1 MSHLVILQTHEICTI
16 LKDNQML
23 KPKLRIYFSDF
34 YNVTPDSITDYGAF
48 NISLINDLPLFI
60 DPFLLF
66 NSESDKYKVLHYK
79 IIDYV
84 SFLKKM
90 SDEGKLTPGLIK
102 SWFLFPEVKQNW
114 FGFSL
119 VGNGGRGLGP
129 EFANALI
136 ENFSTTFRNFGNE
149 KFTCGSHL
157 EKLCLIKDKVGKDSI
172 SDFTTNLIKK
182 FLLEYTQEFS
192 LKNINKS
199 LLSNFMVEKVEFN
212 YQTQTWAAR
221 EFTLPAYHGEYVLL
235 TPRDILTKDE
245 AWINQNEMIEDFSFI
260 CSSIPN
266 EQLRAQLGDYFARMI
281 PDKPKKKDYEEAAKA
296 AIKKHPEFIDYFI
309 KHKEEHSSDAHKKS
323 DLKVS
328 EIEDLFIKIVQIL
341 VEKVNK
347 ESDFYRLNFNT
358 LDESYKRVKYLK
370 QVIEN
375 NDGYKIFYLKD
386 VPIKRE
392 ADLQLLF
399 RLTWFA
405 TPSDVNSEVNNGRGP
420 VDYKISRGKK
430 DKTLIEFK
438 LASNPQLKR
447 NLANQVEIYEK
458 ANETLNSIK
467 VILYFTD
474 SELSYLSKALKD
486 LKLKEDKNLV
496 LIDARPNKV
505 SASKA
510 G

>member
-1 MSHLVILQTHEICTI
+1 M
-16 LKDNQML
+16 
-23 KPKLRIYFSDF
+23 PKLKLKIYFSDF
-34 YNVTPDSITDYGAF
+34 YNVDPDEIINYGAF

-66 NSESDKYKVLHYK
+66 NSDNDKYKSLHAE
-79 IIDYV
+79 IIKYV
-84 SFLKKM
+84 SFLKSM
-90 SDEGKLTPGLIK
+90 AEGGKLTSGLIK

-129 EFANALI
+129 DFANALI
-136 ENFSTTFRNFGNE
+136 QNFSTTFKNFGNE
-149 KFTCGSHL
+149 KLTRGSHL

-182 FLLEYTQEFS
+182 FLLEYTQEFA
-192 LKNINKS
+192 IHHIDKS
-199 LLSNFMVEKVEFN
+199 LLSKFMVDKVEFN
-212 YQTQTWAAR
+212 YNTQTWVSR
-221 EFTLPAYHGEYVLL
+221 EYTLPFYNNEYVLL

-245 AWINQNEMIEDFSFI
+245 AWINQNEMIEDFSFF
-260 CSSIPN
+260 CNAIPN
-266 EQLRAQLGDYFARMI
+266 DQLRDQLGDYFARMI
-281 PDKPKKKDYEEAAKA
+281 PDKPKKKDYEEAARQ

-309 KHKEEHSSDAHKKS
+309 KYKEDHSPEAHKQS

-328 EIEDLFIKIVQIL
+328 EVEDLFIELVQELAGKIND
-341 VEKVNK
+341 ET
-347 ESDFYRLNFNT
+347 DFYRHNFNT
-358 LDESYKRVKYLK
+358 LDESYERVKYLK

-375 NDGYKIFYLKD
+375 NDGYKIFYVKGS
-386 VPIKRE
+386 PIKRE

-420 VDYKISRGKK
+420 VDYKVSRGNK

-438 LASNPQLKR
+438 LASNSQLKR

-458 ANETLNSIK
+458 ANETHNSIK

-474 SELSYLSKALKD
+474 NELTSLFKIMKD
-486 LKLKEDKNLV
+486 LKIKEGKNLV
-496 LIDARPNKV
+496 LIDARPYKP

>member
-1 MSHLVILQTHEICTI
+1 MS
-16 LKDNQML
+16 
-23 KPKLRIYFSDF
+23 KPKIRIYFSDF
-34 YNVTPDSITDYGAF
+34 FNIKPEAIINYGAF

-66 NSESDKYKVLHYK
+66 NSNNNKYQNLHNE
-79 IIDYV
+79 IIEYV

-90 SDEGKLTPGLIK
+90 SEEGKLTSGLIK

-119 VGNGGRGLGP
+119 VGNGGRGLGN
-129 EFANALI
+129 EFAKALI
-136 ENFSTTFRNFGNE
+136 ENFSTTFENFGNE
-149 KFTCGSHL
+149 SLTKGSHL

-182 FLLEYTQEFS
+182 FLLDYTQNFAI
-192 LKNINKS
+192 KNIDKS
-199 LLSNFMVEKVEFN
+199 LLSEFMVDKVEFN
-212 YQTQTWAAR
+212 YTTQTWAAR
-221 EFTLPAYHGEYVLL
+221 AYTLPSYNGEYVLL

-266 EQLRAQLGDYFARMI
+266 DQLREQLGDYFARMI
-281 PDKPKKKDYEEAAKA
+281 PDKPKKKDYEEAARY

-309 KHKEEHSSDAHKKS
+309 KYKEEHSSEAHKQS

-328 EIEDLFIKIVQIL
+328 EIENMFIELVQTLADKI
-341 VEKVNK
+341 NN
-347 ESDFYRLNFNT
+347 ESDFYRSKFNT
-358 LDESYKRVKYLK
+358 LDESFKRVNYLK

-375 NDGYKIFYLKD
+375 NDGYKIFYVKG

-392 ADLQLLF
+392 SDLQLLF

-420 VDYKISRGKK
+420 VDYKISRGSK

-438 LASNPQLKR
+438 LASNSQLKK
-447 NLANQVEIYEK
+447 NLANQVEIYER
-458 ANETLNSIK
+458 ANETNNSIK

-474 SELSYLSKALKD
+474 TELNSVYKTLKG
-486 LKLKEDKNLV
+486 LNLKESKNLV
-496 LIDARPNKV
+496 LIDARPNKT

>member
-1 MSHLVILQTHEICTI
+1 MSKL
-16 LKDNQML
+16 
-23 KPKLRIYFSDF
+23 KLRIYFSDF
-34 YNVTPDSITDYGAF
+34 YNVSPKNITDYGAF

-66 NSESDKYKVLHYK
+66 NSENDKYKSLHND
-79 IIDYV
+79 IIKYV

-90 SDEGKLTPGLIK
+90 AEEKKLSAGLIK

-119 VGNGGRGLGP
+119 VGNGGRGLGK
-129 EFANALI
+129 EFAKALI
-136 ENFSTTFRNFGNE
+136 DNFSTTFKNFGNE
-149 KFTCGSHL
+149 KLTHGSHL

-182 FLLEYTQEFS
+182 FLLEYTQEFAT
-192 LKNINKS
+192 KHIDKS
-199 LLSNFMVEKVEFN
+199 LLSRFMVEKVEFN
-212 YQTQTWAAR
+212 YNTQSWVTK
-221 EFTLPAYHGEYVLL
+221 EYTLPFYNGEYVLL

-245 AWINQNEMIEDFSFI
+245 AWINQNEMIEDFSFF
-260 CSSIPN
+260 CDAIPN
-266 EQLRAQLGDYFARMI
+266 DQLRAQLGDYFARMI
-281 PDKPKKKDYEEAAKA
+281 PDKPRKKDYEEAARQ

-309 KHKEEHSSDAHKKS
+309 KYKEDHSSEAHKKS

-328 EIEDLFIKIVQIL
+328 EVEDIFIELVQTLAEKI
-341 VEKVNK
+341 ND
-347 ESDFYRLNFNT
+347 ESDFYHQDFNT
-358 LDESYKRVKYLK
+358 LEESFERVKFLK
-370 QVIEN
+370 QVIEH
-375 NDGYKIFYLKD
+375 NDGYKIFYVKGN
-386 VPIKRE
+386 PIKRE

-420 VDYKISRGKK
+420 VDYKISRGSK

-438 LASNPQLKR
+438 LASNSQLKR
-447 NLANQVEIYEK
+447 NLANQVEIYEM
-458 ANETLNSIK
+458 ANETQNSIK

-474 SELSYLSKALKD
+474 SELNSVAKIMKD
-486 LKLKEDKNLV
+486 LKLKEGKNLV
-496 LIDARPNKV
+496 LIDARPNKP

-510 G
+510 A

>member
-1 MSHLVILQTHEICTI
+1 MS
-16 LKDNQML
+16 

-34 YNVTPDSITDYGAF
+34 YNVSPNSITDYGAF

-66 NSESDKYKVLHYK
+66 NSQNDKYKTLHAE
-79 IIDYV
+79 IINYV
-84 SFLKKM
+84 SFLKSM
-90 SDEGKLTPGLIK
+90 SDEGRLTPGLIK

-129 EFANALI
+129 EFAKALI
-136 ENFSTTFRNFGNE
+136 ENFSTTFKNFGNE
-149 KFTCGSHL
+149 TLTRGSHL

-182 FLLEYTQEFS
+182 YLLEYTQEFS
-192 LKNINKS
+192 IKNIDKS
-199 LLSNFMVEKVEFN
+199 FLSKFMVEKVEFN
-212 YQTQTWAAR
+212 YITQTWAAR
-221 EFTLPAYHGEYVLL
+221 EFTLPAYYGEYVLL

-266 EQLRAQLGDYFARMI
+266 DQLREQLGDYFARMI
-281 PDKPKKKDYEEAAKA
+281 PDKPKKKDYEDAARL

-309 KHKEEHSSDAHKKS
+309 KYKEDHSYEAHKQS

-328 EIEDLFIKIVQIL
+328 EIEDIFIELVQGLAEKI
-341 VEKVNK
+341 NA
-347 ESDFYRLNFNT
+347 ESDFYHSKFNT
-358 LDESYKRVKYLK
+358 LDESFKRVNYLK

-375 NDGYKIFYLKD
+375 NDGYKIFYLKGS
-386 VPIKRE
+386 PIKRE

-420 VDYKISRGKK
+420 VDYKISRGNK
-430 DKTLIEFK
+430 DKTLVEFK
-438 LASNPQLKR
+438 LASNSQLKR

-458 ANETLNSIK
+458 ANETHNSIK

-474 SELSYLSKALKD
+474 TELNAVYKILKE
-486 LKLKEDKNLV
+486 LKLKEGKNLV
-496 LIDARPNKV
+496 LIDARPNKL